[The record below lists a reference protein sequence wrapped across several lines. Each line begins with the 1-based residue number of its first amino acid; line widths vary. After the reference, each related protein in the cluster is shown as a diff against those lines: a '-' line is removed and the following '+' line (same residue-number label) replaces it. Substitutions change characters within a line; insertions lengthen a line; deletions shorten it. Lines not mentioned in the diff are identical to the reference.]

1 MTTIEERIATIARQV
16 SEQVQKA
23 YPGADAWRMEWEDYY
38 DDQSNSLRVEWVK
51 VFDEAMNPIPF
62 PGTDREEEDVLYDI
76 AWESHWEFADHLRE
90 SLPTD
95 IYLLGED
102 TFFVNGNRVPDD
114 RKRVRVA
121 TEWLEVLWECATRE
135 D

>member
-16 SEQVQKA
+16 SEQVKEA

-38 DDQSNSLRVEWVK
+38 DDQSNSLRVERVK
-51 VFDEAMNPIPF
+51 VFDETMNLIAF
-62 PGTDREEEDVLYDI
+62 PARFLDDEGDA
-76 AWESHWEFADHLRE
+76 AWRRYEWTKGLRE
-90 SLPTD
+90 TLPAD

-114 RKRVRVA
+114 QQRVSVA
-121 TEWLEVLWECATRE
+121 KGWLELLWECAKRE
-135 D
+135 N